1 MKRCVFAALTALMLF
16 SAVEMAART
25 DRGRQMG
32 PRESRAEG
40 IGITFGYVNS
50 SYKATD
56 WATDEVERAP
66 ALNGFTA
73 SLTKDFT
80 LVRSVLYLQTGLGY
94 VYQTRTRNSEAEFP
108 GGLVRTK
115 VIMDRTEHFM
125 TLPVRLKY
133 TLPLFGRI
141 GVSVD
146 AGPVFLAGL
155 SSKMPLPCL
164 RIMICTAGNSRLREL
179 RKEWTRSSGLRRTE
193 AFRREGSKGS
203 MSCSAQVSG
212 LISSVCWK

>member
-1 MKRCVFAALTALMLF
+1 MKRCVFAALAALMLF

-50 SYKATD
+50 SYKSTD

-80 LVRSVLYLQTGLGY
+80 LARSVLYLQTGLGY
-94 VYQTRTRNSEAEFP
+94 VYQTRTRNSEAEFL

-146 AGPVFLAGL
+146 A
-155 SSKMPLPCL
+155 
-164 RIMICTAGNSRLREL
+164 
-179 RKEWTRSSGLRRTE
+179 
-193 AFRREGSKGS
+193 
-203 MSCSAQVSG
+203 
-212 LISSVCWK
+212 